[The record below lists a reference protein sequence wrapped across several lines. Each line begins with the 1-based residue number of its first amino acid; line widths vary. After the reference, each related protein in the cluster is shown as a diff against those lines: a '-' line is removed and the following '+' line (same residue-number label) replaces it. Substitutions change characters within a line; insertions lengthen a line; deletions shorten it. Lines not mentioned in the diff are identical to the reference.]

1 MINIWKIIKQ
11 LENTSGTNDKIKI
24 MVDNSDNE
32 IFRKVLIYA
41 NDSEMKFGVS
51 LKVLNKI
58 LECKF
63 IGKCKYNDM
72 FMLLDVL
79 AANNIN
85 DEFRR
90 QINLFYYNLGSEEEK
105 ELFKRVIL
113 KDLQCKVSKKSI
125 NKAIPN
131 LLVDFSPMK
140 ADSYDDKMDSFN
152 KKAEKEGYMIM
163 IKKNGIRGEVFVE
176 NGKVV
181 IKSRQNKI
189 IEGLVDL
196 EEEFSHFED
205 GLYEGEMLAN
215 GFFKTSEE
223 QFKAT
228 DKIINSKGIK
238 RGIYIDLFDKV
249 SLEGFTLG
257 KENKKAID
265 RKREL
270 KELVEIMN
278 KPHINYAQPIYE
290 GKDTNVILDK
300 LKEVT
305 EGSKEEGLM
314 VILNNSI
321 YECKKVNHILKVKE
335 FFTMD
340 LMVIGV
346 NEGKKESSKGKMGS
360 IAVDF
365 KGNQVDVSGWTDYE
379 KDYYWKYPEEIIGK
393 VLEVKYKSIT
403 KDKDGKESLQFP
415 QKVRIREEGKNI
427 SYC

>member
-1 MINIWKIIKQ
+1 MENVWQIIKQ
-11 LENTSGTNDKIKI
+11 LEKTSGTNDKIKI
-24 MVDNSDNE
+24 MKEHSDNE

-41 NDSEMKFGVS
+41 NDTEMKFGIS

-63 IGKCKYNDM
+63 IGECKYKDM

-90 QINLFYYNLGSEEEK
+90 QVNLFYYNLKLEEER

-140 ADSYDDKMDSFN
+140 ASSYDDKMDPFN
-152 KKAEKEGYMIM
+152 KKAAKEGYMIM
-163 IKKNGIRGEVFVE
+163 KKKNGIRGEVFVKDG
-176 NGKVV
+176 NVV

-196 EEEFSHFED
+196 EKEFKTLPD
-205 GLYEGEMLAN
+205 GLWEGELLAE
-215 GFFKTSEE
+215 GEFKTSEE

-228 DKIINSKGIK
+228 DMIISSKGIK
-238 RGIYIDLFDKV
+238 KGIYIDLFDNV
-249 SLEGFTLG
+249 SLEGFEKG
-257 KENKKAID
+257 KENIKAID
-265 RKREL
+265 RKR
-270 KELVEIMN
+270 KIKQIVENNEYKLIR
-278 KPHINYAQPIYE
+278 YAYPIYE
-290 GKDTNVILDK
+290 GKDTNMIFDK
-300 LKEVT
+300 LREET
-305 EGSKEEGLM
+305 RDSKEEGLM

-365 KGNQVDVSGWTDYE
+365 KGNQVDVSGWTDAD
-379 KDYYWKYPEEIIGK
+379 KKHYWEHPEDIIGK
-393 VLEVKYKSIT
+393 IIEVKYKSIT
-403 KDKDGKESLQFP
+403 TDKFGKESLQFP
-415 QKVRIREEGKNI
+415 QFVRIREDGKQI
-427 SYC
+427 SYE